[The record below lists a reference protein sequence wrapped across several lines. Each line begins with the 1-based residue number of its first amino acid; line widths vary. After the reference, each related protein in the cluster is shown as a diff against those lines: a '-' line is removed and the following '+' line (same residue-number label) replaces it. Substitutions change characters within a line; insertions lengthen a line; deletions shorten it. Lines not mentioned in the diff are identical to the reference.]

1 MKNYKKLLLD
11 KLIDSYESSVIY
23 KGDALRD
30 TQIYFKF
37 NLKSIKEYFDEL
49 NYKYKEEID
58 VACNQLE
65 IEKLIKV
72 YKGKGYRSHIIEKI
86 QLNLEN
92 IEAAYLFL
100 NRKEK
105 KQKEDEVSLLLESYK
120 EREDVLGNFA
130 TYITDKLKSNGSV
143 KKYLDIDNVS
153 ECKDILK
160 GIDEVL
166 KQDEEIFRRNF
177 SVKVYGDSKR
187 YEAIESKVIKIIK
200 DFSSDEVLNDYNI
213 LKNYTYVYFKGDI
226 SLRLKES
233 KINANDF
240 LGGIAVSSKDIE
252 NIKEIKV
259 SGSKLVTIENLTSFN
274 NYTGDGGVIY
284 LGGYHN
290 SVRQN
295 LLIKIYSE
303 NPHINYYHSGDIDAG
318 GFKILVHLIKKTKIP
333 FKTLN
338 MDSETLRE
346 NINYAK
352 YLTAND
358 VNEINRLSEI
368 EEYKD
373 YINVL
378 SMMIRLNKKLEQE
391 IIF

>member
-1 MKNYKKLLLD
+1 MKNYKKILLN

-30 TQIYFKF
+30 TQIYLKF

-65 IEKLIKV
+65 IEKFIKV
-72 YKGKGYRSHIIEKI
+72 YKGKGYKSHIIEKI

-92 IEAAYLFL
+92 IEAAYLYL

-105 KQKEDEVSLLLESYK
+105 KQKEDELSILLESYK
-120 EREDVLGNFA
+120 EREDALGNFA

-187 YEAIESKVIKIIK
+187 YEAIEGKIIKIIK

>member
-1 MKNYKKLLLD
+1 MKNYKKILLN

-30 TQIYFKF
+30 TQIYLKF

-65 IEKLIKV
+65 IEKFIKV
-72 YKGKGYRSHIIEKI
+72 YKGKGYKSHIIEKI

-92 IEAAYLFL
+92 IEAAYLYL

-105 KQKEDEVSLLLESYK
+105 KQKEDELSILLESYK
-120 EREDVLGNFA
+120 EREDALGNFA

-187 YEAIESKVIKIIK
+187 YEAIEGKIIKIIK

-303 NPHINYYHSGDIDAG
+303 NPNINYYHSGDIDAG
-318 GFKILVHLIKKTKIP
+318 GFKILFHLIRKTKIP

-352 YLTAND
+352 ELTAND
-358 VNEINRLSEI
+358 VNEINRLLES

-373 YINVL
+373 YTDVL
-378 SMMIRLNKKLEQE
+378 STIIKLNKKLEQE

>member
-1 MKNYKKLLLD
+1 MKNYKKILLD
-11 KLIDSYESSVIY
+11 KLIDSYENSVIY

-30 TQIYFKF
+30 TQIYLKF

-72 YKGKGYRSHIIEKI
+72 YKGKGYKSHIIEKI

-92 IEAAYLFL
+92 IESAYLYL

-105 KQKEDEVSLLLESYK
+105 KQKEGEVSILLESYK
-120 EREDVLGNFA
+120 EREDVLGSFA

-143 KKYLDIDNVS
+143 KKYLDIDNVWES
-153 ECKDILK
+153 KDILK

-166 KQDEEIFRRNF
+166 KQDKEIFRRNF

-187 YEAIESKVIKIIK
+187 YEAIDGKVIKIIK
-200 DFSSDEVLNDYNI
+200 DFSNDEVLNDYNI

-240 LGGIAVSSKDIE
+240 RGGIAVSSKDIE

-303 NPHINYYHSGDIDAG
+303 NPHINYYHCGDIDAG
-318 GFKILVHLIKKTKIP
+318 GVKILVHLIRKTKIP

-352 YLTAND
+352 ELTAND
-358 VNEINRLSEI
+358 VNEINRLLES

-373 YINVL
+373 YTDVL
-378 SMMIRLNKKLEQE
+378 STIIKLNKKLEQE

>member
-11 KLIDSYESSVIY
+11 KLIDSYENSVIY

-30 TQIYFKF
+30 TRIYFKF

-72 YKGKGYRSHIIEKI
+72 YKGKGYKSHIIEKI

-92 IEAAYLFL
+92 IEAAYLYL

-105 KQKEDEVSLLLESYK
+105 KQKEDELSILLESYK
-120 EREDVLGNFA
+120 EREDALGNFA

-187 YEAIESKVIKIIK
+187 YEAIEGKIIKIIK

-303 NPHINYYHSGDIDAG
+303 NPNINYYHSGDIDAG
-318 GFKILVHLIKKTKIP
+318 GFKILVHLIRKTKIP

-352 YLTAND
+352 ELTAND
-358 VNEINRLSEI
+358 VNEINRLLES

-373 YINVL
+373 YTDVL
-378 SMMIRLNKKLEQE
+378 STIIKLNKKLEQE

>member
-11 KLIDSYESSVIY
+11 KLIDSYENSVIY

-72 YKGKGYRSHIIEKI
+72 YKGKGYKSHIIDKI

-92 IEAAYLFL
+92 IEAAYLYL

-130 TYITDKLKSNGSV
+130 KYITDRLKSNGSV
-143 KKYLDIDNVS
+143 KKYLDIENSS

-166 KQDEEIFRRNF
+166 KQDDEIFRRNF

-187 YEAIESKVIKIIK
+187 YEAIESKVIKIINE
-200 DFSSDEVLNDYNI
+200 FSNDEFLNDYNI

-226 SLRLKES
+226 NLKLKES

-259 SGSKLVTIENLTSFN
+259 LGNKLVTIENLTSFN
-274 NYTGDGGVIY
+274 NYNGDGGVIY

-303 NPHINYYHSGDIDAG
+303 NPHISYYHSGDIDVG

-338 MDSETLRE
+338 MDSETLLK
-346 NINYAK
+346 NIDYAK
-352 YLTAND
+352 SLTVND
-358 VNEINRLSEI
+358 VSEI
-368 EEYKD
+368 TGLLENKEYKD
-373 YINVL
+373 YSNVL
-378 SMMIRLNKKLEQE
+378 STMIKLDRKLEQE
-391 IIF
+391 IVF

>member
-1 MKNYKKLLLD
+1 MRNYKKILLD

-30 TQIYFKF
+30 TQIYLKF

-72 YKGKGYRSHIIEKI
+72 YKGIGYKSHIIEKI

-92 IEAAYLFL
+92 IEAAYLYL

-105 KQKEDEVSLLLESYK
+105 KQKEDEVSILLESYK
-120 EREDVLGNFA
+120 EREDALGNFA

-143 KKYLDIDNVS
+143 KKYLDIDNVW

-187 YEAIESKVIKIIK
+187 YEAIEGRIIKIIK

-290 SVRQN
+290 SVRQK

-318 GFKILVHLIKKTKIP
+318 GFKILVHLRRKTKIP

-352 YLTAND
+352 ELTTND
-358 VNEINRLSEI
+358 VNEINRLLES

-373 YINVL
+373 YTDVL
-378 SMMIRLNKKLEQE
+378 STIIKLNKKLEQE